1 MKVRIHLRL
10 GPAFG
15 RSLARNRELASVA
28 AALLT
33 PAAVM
38 ALVLGVWRLS
48 SDLNWTGEFA
58 ISRGLFSHWQVWIA
72 MAGLL
77 QTCASIL
84 NRYGRGGGEAMP

>member
-1 MKVRIHLRL
+1 MVLRVHVRVRPAL
-10 GPAFG
+10 G
-15 RSLARNRELASVA
+15 RKLARSRELALLLST
-28 AALLT
+28 LLT

-38 ALVLGVWRLS
+38 ALVLGCWRLG

-72 MAGLL
+72 LAGVL

-84 NRYGRGGGEAMP
+84 NRYGRGGREAVP